1 MLIENQNFIYIT
13 NIRNI
18 NKILIIIVFL
28 FNINILKRADEVLL
42 MVLIE
47 TTAVYIRKIILY
59 KTLDFKIK

>member
-1 MLIENQNFIYIT
+1 LLIENQNFIYIT